1 MTAILVTGA
10 TGSFGSAFLRSLC
23 ADQTYDRIVAFSR
36 DELKQHQLRQE
47 ITESRVRWFLGD
59 VRDLER
65 LTLAFRGVDVVVHAA
80 ALKQV
85 PAGEYNPSEFIRTNV
100 LGSMNVALAAL
111 GTSVQKCLMLSTDK
125 AVNPANLYGATKMCA
140 EKFWLAANNY
150 AGAHG
155 PKFSVVRYGNVAGS
169 RGSVIPLFREKLARG
184 EPLPI
189 TDPQMTRFWITLP
202 QAAAFVREKLAV
214 MQGRELFV
222 PKMPSVRVGDIA
234 DVLLGDCPSPSATP
248 GLYFRWRDQHITNVG
263 MRPGEKLHE
272 TVVSEWEHI
281 DGLPSPYC
289 SETNDWWLEGEDL
302 RKALEAV

>member
-10 TGSFGSAFLRSLC
+10 SGSFGSTFLRTLC
-23 ADQTYDRIVAFSR
+23 QSSEYDRIVAFSR
-36 DELKQHQLRQE
+36 DELKQHELRQQ
-47 ITESRVRWFLGD
+47 ITDSRVRWFLGD

-65 LTLAFRGVDVVVHAA
+65 LTLAFRGIDVVVHAA

-100 LGSMNVALAAL
+100 QGTMNVALAAL

-169 RGSVIPLFREKLARG
+169 RGSVIPLFREKLAHG

-202 QAAAFVREKLAV
+202 QAVAFVREKLAV

-222 PKMPSVRVGDIA
+222 PKMPSVNLLQVATQIA
-234 DVLLGDCPSPSATP
+234 PGIHVHDV
-248 GLYFRWRDQHITNVG
+248 VG

-272 TVVSEWEHI
+272 TVLSEWEHI
-281 DGLPSPYC
+281 DGLPSPY
-289 SETNDWWLEGEDL
+289 SSDGNDWWLEGEAL
-302 RKALEAV
+302 RKALAEV